1 MYEIVHWMRWPLE
14 IAVNCDDMHDP
25 VCASLDEV
33 RENIDRLDRAL
44 VPLLLERRGY
54 VRAAAAF
61 KTDAAH
67 VAAPDRVE
75 RVVAHVRAL
84 ATEVGGSP
92 DFIEHLYRG
101 MIATYIA
108 DELRLWEA
116 ERG

>member
-1 MYEIVHWMRWPLE
+1 
-14 IAVNCDDMHDP
+14 MHDP

-33 RENIDRLDRAL
+33 RENIDRLDRVL
-44 VPLLLERRGY
+44 VPLLLERGGY

-84 ATEVGGSP
+84 AAECGG
-92 DFIEHLYRG
+92 DADLIERLYRG
-101 MIATYIA
+101 LIATYIA
-108 DELRLWEA
+108 DELRLWETQ
-116 ERG
+116 RG

>member
-1 MYEIVHWMRWPLE
+1 M
-14 IAVNCDDMHDP
+14 
-25 VCASLDEV
+25 
-33 RENIDRLDRAL
+33 
-44 VPLLLERRGY
+44 LERGAY

-84 ATEVGGSP
+84 ATEAGG
-92 DFIEHLYRG
+92 DAELIERLYRG

-116 ERG
+116 QRG

>member
-1 MYEIVHWMRWPLE
+1 MAAAAGGVAG
-14 IAVNCDDMHDP
+14 IAVEDEPMNDP

-33 RENIDRLDRAL
+33 RANIDRLDRAL
-44 VPLLLERRGY
+44 VPLLLERGGY

-75 RVVAHVRAL
+75 RVVAHVRAF
-84 ATEVGGSP
+84 ATEAGGNP
-92 DFIEHLYRG
+92 DFIEILYRG

-108 DELRLWEA
+108 DELRLWQTQ
-116 ERG
+116 RG

>member
-1 MYEIVHWMRWPLE
+1 MAAAAGGVAAT
-14 IAVNCDDMHDP
+14 AVDGKPMNDP

-33 RENIDRLDRAL
+33 RENIDRLDCAL
-44 VPLLLERRGY
+44 VPLLLERGGY

-61 KTDAAH
+61 KTDAGH

-84 ATEVGGSP
+84 ASQAGGNP
-92 DFIEHLYRG
+92 DFIETLYRA

-108 DELRLWEA
+108 DELRLWETR
-116 ERG
+116 RG

>member
-1 MYEIVHWMRWPLE
+1 
-14 IAVNCDDMHDP
+14 MHDP
-25 VCASLDEV
+25 ICASLEEV
-33 RENIDRLDRAL
+33 RENIDRLDRLL
-44 VPLLLERRGY
+44 VPLLLERGGY

-61 KTDAAH
+61 KTDPAH

-84 ATEVGGSP
+84 ASAAGGDTEL
-92 DFIEHLYRG
+92 IERLYRG

-116 ERG
+116 ERNG